1 MSYALPF
8 GAPREEAVTQ
18 WSYTSA
24 CAFVADHDAHE
35 IVVPSTSPTTS
46 DHSRHATL
54 SQDDHALS
62 SSTLFLP
69 QSSQHGGHVLARVV
83 DQGYCLELSYNA
95 FTLGSCDDNSGLA
108 LDLGSSNQQWPPV
121 RFVFGSKLVP
131 QPSLVLVSPSPDDDA
146 DSTPTAK
153 DEAELQIYALTE
165 SGRLHVLHFSLPKLF
180 YSSTAFDEADDD
192 DDSNNEPNLDRTAS
206 GRPHHRW
213 CEEFTVSC
221 LANRTP
227 VLMHGVD
234 VSRVVV
240 ACADGFAASLVIAD
254 ADELIETELRSSS
267 NFFSVRSL
275 LPSFST
281 RNLAS
286 PSQYHNSNAN
296 PSGST
301 SNSNASSQ
309 IVSFASSVPE
319 ADKPTFAFS
328 VSRDRKLKIW
338 DLDAGVE
345 LKTIDLPKPASSST
359 SALALIPSDASSSTD
374 SPARTTKS
382 TGLLLSSTPQTFVKL
397 VDVPSSSSSSTIT
410 SHLVIFSP
418 ASSTSRAAFF
428 AYAITLDEETKLLS
442 ELTPVGEK
450 LCPHLANANASLVDF
465 AIQPLALGDDARW
478 TLWTVWDEGGECVV
492 RTIDFPELDPTQ
504 AMTSVADEGTSSS
517 NEWVTVES
525 GTAGLVSRWT
535 APYFDELFDTE
546 PNKGVTEVFV
556 EHVSYPGRY
565 PLSTLDHALAQYEDR
580 LEHDI
585 AEGRIAHKPEAMELF
600 YETVLERIVAVV
612 GCAVSLE
619 QSSQTGAMLY
629 DAFNQKLKVEW
640 LKFVTML
647 NESRRD
653 ALFPTSLAVDAE
665 SKIAFVVTR
674 QAIVVPTLLDES
686 QLLYDVAR
694 SGSSTGR
701 LADYFTFSYERVIE
715 QALSVVRA
723 IQALRSG
730 LDPLL
735 IRNFENEL
743 LETLRTDRALDVG
756 PLADDLWETVLHPCI
771 DEELSS
777 RIRLAIA
784 PADQLIISLCG
795 ILTTWQTPAA
805 IDPPMWNHGLPASN
819 LASALIADAWT
830 AKLESRYELALGL
843 VMFMI
848 LKGRDQCESPNVI
861 TSHVFAAFHSL
872 SRMLW
877 VARQGVSPN
886 LDTELALITAT
897 ASKTGTSKSTADD
910 DDEVFSRFGKMNVSK
925 GLNRSSDAGADAEQA
940 ELIPAYSLFHAL
952 IRSCFA
958 PRLPISVR
966 PLSHALTLTPPLVHV
981 DGLLGPCDVIRDT
994 PEDATFAMRVHDL
1007 GFPTLA
1013 IRLLDMVP
1021 NGAGMMYVRGLAQL
1035 SIGGVAEAEMA
1046 FEKAASGLCE
1056 SIFAL
1061 IALNRSKGEL
1071 IDCFFVLI
1079 LVLLADASSDS
1090 TSSMSDL
1097 LPTDV
1102 SGSLA
1107 RYYTH
1112 IVALF
1117 VESNFDGSV
1126 IRFAQLALEA
1136 FDDTPEGAP
1145 EAISSDL
1152 WLQLFRSQAS
1162 LNRYED
1168 AYTTLV
1174 SIPHPSTRTIC
1185 LGHLISVM
1193 CENGSASQLI
1203 KFAFVGMEADLE
1215 RNLAFRARNSD
1226 PLATPNYY
1234 TILYAYYIRRGDYRS
1249 ENPDIRA
1256 AGTIMFQQARRIGET
1271 SSRNVTFH
1279 DLATLQCQGYLAAI
1293 NALSLVSPDHA
1304 WAAISTSGSA
1314 EDRAAPPKRR
1324 RLSYDIPDDELSLDS
1339 SSPPDILD
1347 LSDIRQ
1353 EYTMAL
1359 SRLQLAVD
1367 FPELER
1373 PSFSLEGESIVS
1385 LFSQTGAFDAAF
1397 QAARV
1402 LDVDMSSLFEVVTDR
1417 CVGLTMNPESTEDA
1431 SWVTLCYEAST
1442 WEGTLASKAWRLLER
1457 HLARHD
1463 SSTSRYRLVV
1473 LERILAID
1481 AAHSEV
1487 PAFLA
1492 EHFLKKDVGS
1502 LLRSLIR
1509 YERLGEAFGY
1519 AVRVVRSSTPT
1530 CSLAS
1535 SSLPYST
1542 FDHLLSLDRKDTVAL
1557 PPAVLESKQAEL
1569 RTLISER
1576 IGQAEK
1582 GERVALRNAGR

>member
-1 MSYALPF
+1 MAVEMSYALPC
-8 GAPREEAVTQ
+8 GAPRTKAVTQ

-35 IVVPSTSPTTS
+35 IAVPSTSTTTP
-46 DHSRHATL
+46 DHSRRATL
-54 SQDDHALS
+54 AQDDHALS

-95 FTLGSCDDNSGLA
+95 FTVGNRDDNTSFA

-131 QPSLVLVSPSPDDDA
+131 QPYLVLVSPSQDDDDD
-146 DSTPTAK
+146 DSPTAK
-153 DEAELQIYALTE
+153 HEGELQIYALTE
-165 SGRLHVLHFSLPKLF
+165 SGHLHVLHFSLPKLF

-192 DDSNNEPNLDRTAS
+192 DDDNKPNLDRTAS

-221 LANRTP
+221 LVNRTP

-254 ADELIETELRSSS
+254 ADDLIETELRSSS

-275 LPSFST
+275 IPSFST
-281 RNLAS
+281 RHLAS
-286 PSQYHNSNAN
+286 PSQYHNFNAN
-296 PSGST
+296 ATAST
-301 SNSNASSQ
+301 LNSNASSQ

-345 LKTIDLPKPASSST
+345 LKTIDLPRPMSSSS
-359 SALALIPSDASSSTD
+359 SALALAPSDASSSTD

-382 TGLLLSSTPQTFVKL
+382 AGLLLSSTPQTFVKL
-397 VDVPSSSSSSTIT
+397 VNVPSSSSSSTII

-428 AYAITLDEETKLLS
+428 AYAITLDAQTKLLS

-465 AIQPLALGDDARW
+465 AIQPLALGDEARW
-478 TLWTVWDEGGECVV
+478 TLWTVWDEGGECAV
-492 RTIDFPELDPTQ
+492 RTIDFHEVDPTQ
-504 AMTSVADEGTSSS
+504 AMTSVVDGGTLSS

-525 GTAGLVSRWT
+525 GTAGLASRWT

-546 PNKGVTEVFV
+546 PDKGVTEVFV

-585 AEGRIAHKPEAMELF
+585 AEGRVTHKPEAMELF

-674 QAIVVPTLLDES
+674 QAIVIPTLLDES
-686 QLLYDVAR
+686 QLLYDVAK
-694 SGSSTGR
+694 SGLSTGR
-701 LADYFTFSYERVIE
+701 LADYYTFSYNRVIE

-756 PLADDLWETVLHPCI
+756 LLADDLWERVLQPCI
-771 DEELSS
+771 DENLSS
-777 RIRLAIA
+777 RIFLAIGT
-784 PADQLIISLCG
+784 ADQLINSLCN

-805 IDPPMWNHGLPASN
+805 INPPMWNHGLPASN

-830 AKLESRYELALGL
+830 ATLESRYELALGL
-843 VMFMI
+843 VMFVI
-848 LKGRDQCESPNVI
+848 LEGRNMCDSPNVV
-861 TSHVFAAFHSL
+861 TSRVFATFHSL

-897 ASKTGTSKSTADD
+897 ASKTGTSKPTADD
-910 DDEVFSRFGKMNVSK
+910 DDDVFSRFGKMNVSK
-925 GLNRSSDAGADAEQA
+925 GLNRSSDAGADAEQG
-940 ELIPAYSLFHAL
+940 EPIPAYSLFHAL
-952 IRSCFA
+952 IRSCFT

-966 PLSHALTLTPPLVHV
+966 PLSHALTLTPPLVYI
-981 DGLLGPCDVIRDT
+981 DGLLGACDVIRDT
-994 PEDATFAMRVHDL
+994 PEDANFAMRVHDL

-1013 IRLLDMVP
+1013 IGLLDMVP
-1021 NGAGMMYVRGLAQL
+1021 NGAGMMYVRGMAQL

-1046 FEKAASGLCE
+1046 FEKAASG
-1056 SIFAL
+1056 IY
-1061 IALNRSKGEL
+1061 
-1071 IDCFFVLI
+1071 
-1079 LVLLADASSDS
+1079 ASSDS
-1090 TSSMSDL
+1090 TSSMSEL
-1097 LPTDV
+1097 LPADV

-1174 SIPHPSTRTIC
+1174 SIPHPSTRSIC

-1193 CENGSASQLI
+1193 CENGVTSQLI

-1249 ENPDIRA
+1249 

-1304 WAAISTSGSA
+1304 WAAISTSTLA

-1324 RLSYDIPDDELSLDS
+1324 RLSYDIPDDELSLDT

-1353 EYTMAL
+1353 EYTIAL

-1373 PSFSLEGESIVS
+1373 PSFSLQGESIVS

-1397 QAARV
+1397 QTALV
-1402 LDVDMSSLFEVVTDR
+1402 LGVDMSSLFEVVTDR

-1442 WEGTLASKAWRLLER
+1442 WEGTLASKAWLLLER
-1457 HLARHD
+1457 HLVRHD

-1481 AAHSEV
+1481 AHSEV
-1487 PAFLA
+1487 PAFLT

-1502 LLRSLIR
+1502 LLRSLIK
-1509 YERLGEAFGY
+1509 YERLGEAFGF
-1519 AVRVVRSSTPT
+1519 AVRVLRSSTPT
-1530 CSLAS
+1530 SSLAS

-1542 FDHLLSLDRKDTVAL
+1542 FDHLLNLDPKDTVAL

-1569 RTLISER
+1569 QALISER
-1576 IGQAEK
+1576 IEQAEK
-1582 GERVALRNAGR
+1582 SEKVALRNAGRS